1 MGVQRYKNK
10 IHLQTKSKNN
20 MRVHNFNAG
29 PAILPESVLKK
40 AADAAIEFNGLGMSI
55 LEISHRSKDFQAV
68 LDEAVSL
75 VKEIAGLSDEYKV
88 LFLQGGASSQ
98 FAMIPMN
105 LLDANET
112 AGYVNTGTWAKKA
125 QKEAKLFGNVAELA
139 SSEASSY
146 TFIPKGFEIPET
158 LKYLH
163 ITSNNTIYGTQY
175 AEYPLSPVPYI
186 IDMSSDMFSRKFDYS
201 QFDLIYAGAQKNI
214 GPAGVTVV
222 ILKESLLGKVSRQIP
237 TMMDYRTHIK
247 ENSLFNTPPVFAIY
261 VTMLTLRWIKENG
274 LEKIEKMNEE
284 KASLLYKAI
293 DSNLLFKGTVAK
305 EDRSRMNVNFIMEN
319 RDLEP
324 EFLQFAKE
332 HKCVGLA
339 GHRSVGGFRASIYNA
354 MPIESV
360 QYLVSLMDEFASLK
374 SSLTSK

>member
-1 MGVQRYKNK
+1 
-10 IHLQTKSKNN
+10 

-29 PAILPESVLKK
+29 PAILPEEVLKK
-40 AADAAIEFNGLGMSI
+40 AADAALEFNGLGMSI

-68 LDEAVSL
+68 VDEAVSL
-75 VKEIAGLSDEYKV
+75 AKDIAGLGDEYKV

-98 FAMIPMN
+98 FAMVPMN
-105 LLDANET
+105 LLDTQET
-112 AGYVNTGTWAKKA
+112 AGYINTGTWAKKA

-139 SSEASSY
+139 SSESSAY
-146 TFIPKGFEIPET
+146 TFIPKDVDIPEH

-175 AEYPLSPVPYI
+175 QQYPKSPVPYI
-186 IDMSSDMFSRKFDYS
+186 IDMSSDMFSRKLDYS

-214 GPAGVTVV
+214 GPAGVTLVL
-222 ILKESLLGKVSRQIP
+222 IKESLLGKVSRQIP

-274 LEKIEKMNEE
+274 LDKIEEMNEK
-284 KASLLYKAI
+284 KAAVLYDAI
-293 DSNLLFKGTVAK
+293 DSNPLFKGTVAR

-319 RDLEP
+319 RALEP

-354 MPIESV
+354 MPLESV
-360 QYLVSLMDEFASLK
+360 EYLVSLMNEFASQK
-374 SSLTSK
+374 S